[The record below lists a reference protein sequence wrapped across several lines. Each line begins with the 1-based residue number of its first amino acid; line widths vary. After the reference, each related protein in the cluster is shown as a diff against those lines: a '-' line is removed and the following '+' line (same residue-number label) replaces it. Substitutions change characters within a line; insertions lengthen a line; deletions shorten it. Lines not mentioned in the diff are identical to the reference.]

1 MPQKSGTPT
10 RRHFQNCCTVF
21 QSACDDI
28 LHRPPWKHVAWWSM
42 MIHLRRSGQL
52 KAAWRTS
59 TREDNKGILA
69 ILDGNQSWKRRC
81 SVSGCRQDY
90 KTDQNKCVNG
100 IRFEWHSSYIIDF
113 IEIMMVRYYICQFK
127 KPRAAHQIINGWLLW
142 CHACSKCNAKH
153 RCYIL
158 SPGSTPRKWIW
169 DGVAKRRIRRW
180 PRPIYA
186 NGWYILHRKHLY
198 HHITS
203 GCVLKNDRGLYDG
216 LNIWRKGMVLGLY
229 VP

>member
-90 KTDQNKCVNG
+90 KTDQDECVNG

-113 IEIMMVRYYICQFK
+113 IEIMMVCYFICQFK
-127 KPRAAHQIINGWLLW
+127 KPRAAHQIINGWLW
-142 CHACSKCNAKH
+142 CHACSKCNA
-153 RCYIL
+153 
-158 SPGSTPRKWIW
+158 TPLLHMTRYY
-169 DGVAKRRIRRW
+169 
-180 PRPIYA
+180 RPIAHHVCEFEMVSQKGGFGDGQDPYMPTV
-186 NGWYILHRKHLY
+186 GIYYIENTY
-198 HHITS
+198 IITS
-203 GCVLKNDRGLYDG
+203 LPGVY
-216 LNIWRKGMVLGLY
+216 WRTIVDYMTALIYGERVWY
-229 VP
+229 